1 MNDILGSRLV
11 RVMRTGKVEQIV
23 GGLAV
28 PIGVA
33 IGPSGDLYVAE
44 KRGGRLLRIN
54 QSGKLETV
62 LQGLATPRDPAFDND
77 GNLYVAETDEGRI
90 LKLLGDF

>member
-1 MNDILGSRLV
+1 MKMIIARAADALLAGGVITYPTEGVFGLGCMPDDTDAL
-11 RVMRTGKVEQIV
+11 Q
-23 GGLAV
+23 
-28 PIGVA
+28 
-33 IGPSGDLYVAE
+33 
-44 KRGGRLLRIN
+44 RLLRIK